1 MKSIEYIKEEITTYR
16 EIVKL
21 IVVIIV
27 ATIGGAVSII
37 LNVVNKKF
45 ETYSLIFS
53 FIGFIIIILLF
64 LMLKYYWNKLYEF
77 KEKLKD

>member
-1 MKSIEYIKEEITTYR
+1 MKDYIKEEIATYR

-21 IVVIIV
+21 LVIIIV
-27 ATIGGAVSII
+27 ATIGGALSII
-37 LNVVNKKF
+37 LNVINKKL
-45 ETYSLIFS
+45 EIYSLIFS
-53 FIGFIIIILLF
+53 FIGFVIVILLF

>member
-1 MKSIEYIKEEITTYR
+1 MKDYIKEEIATYR

-21 IVVIIV
+21 LVIIIV
-27 ATIGGAVSII
+27 ATIGGALSII
-37 LNVVNKKF
+37 LNVINKKF
-45 ETYSLIFS
+45 EIYSLIFS
-53 FIGFIIIILLF
+53 FIGFVIVILLF